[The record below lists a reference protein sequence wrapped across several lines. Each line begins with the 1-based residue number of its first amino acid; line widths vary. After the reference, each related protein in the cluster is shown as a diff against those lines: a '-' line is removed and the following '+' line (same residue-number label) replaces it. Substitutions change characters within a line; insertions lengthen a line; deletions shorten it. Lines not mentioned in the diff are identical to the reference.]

1 MLELDKSQV
10 QIQKAVRD
18 FAKGEFDKDAILDL
32 EKAREY
38 PRAIWQKAADLG
50 FIGIHFPEA
59 FSGAGLGVF
68 ENAII
73 AEELCT
79 KDSSLGITLTTAG
92 EASECIL
99 RFGDNGLK
107 EKYLPQVAEGKMLSG

>member
-38 PRAIWQKAADLG
+38 PKAIWRKAADLG
-50 FIGIHFPEA
+50 FIGIHDVE
-59 FSGAGLGVF
+59 VF
-68 ENAII
+68 AADQLMMHGDEKLAAAKTAID
-73 AEELCT
+73 A
-79 KDSSLGITLTTAG
+79 A
-92 EASECIL
+92 
-99 RFGDNGLK
+99 
-107 EKYLPQVAEGKMLSG
+107 V